1 MQRVE
6 AAPGN
11 GTTEG
16 SRGKRETERRTA
28 GGEKGRRSFGGTQH
42 ATLGP
47 KRYEDDGKNDST
59 EESAF
64 SIADDK
70 GFEGSAENKY
80 EEIVRGYD
88 PSV

>member
-1 MQRVE
+1 MTAERVE
-6 AAPGN
+6 ARDH
-11 GTTEG
+11 EG
-16 SRGKRETERRTA
+16 SRGKRETEETEQR
-28 GGEKGRRSFGGTQH
+28 EKGRRSFGGTQH

-59 EESAF
+59 QESAF